1 MESKESDIFLQ
12 NGEGEKFKI
21 DQTYTNDNDNENNQS
36 NFALRKDDK
45 SLNVAFH
52 LNKNVN
58 EKDNSYEELSGM
70 LQICLLQYIAKK
82 IDKDSINKI
91 KSSEIRNIISDFR
104 NSIRDL
110 GSDPL
115 SAIKENLSQREG
127 KNILN
132 YLNEFKYTVKEKDIK
147 ELLSLFDLN
156 VQNQVIDYWSQLS
169 KYEYLNELFKKNI
182 KHAVKESY
190 FDYSLIAASIY
201 QQEGRK
207 KFIEDFNKC
216 DNHVIKLLFHG
227 TQIDPIS
234 KIITTGFLYS
244 RKSFYGMGV
253 YLSDQLDFA
262 ALLCGGES
270 YEERRSNWGKTIPV
284 GNTFSIVGTFVF
296 YDEEKIKNIY
306 DFSYFVKNRSFPNL

>member
-36 NFALRKDDK
+36 NFDLRKDDK

-52 LNKNVN
+52 LNKDVN
-58 EKDNSYEELSGM
+58 EKDNSYGELSGM
-70 LQICLLQYIAKK
+70 LQICLLQYITKK

-104 NSIRDL
+104 NSFRDL
-110 GSDPL
+110 GRDPL
-115 SAIKENLSQREG
+115 NAIQENLRQREG

-169 KYEYLNELFKKNI
+169 KYEYLNELFKKNF

-207 KFIEDFNKC
+207 IFIEG
-216 DNHVIKLLFHG
+216 LF
-227 TQIDPIS
+227 
-234 KIITTGFLYS
+234 K
-244 RKSFYGMGV
+244 R
-253 YLSDQLDFA
+253 
-262 ALLCGGES
+262 
-270 YEERRSNWGKTIPV
+270 
-284 GNTFSIVGTFVF
+284 
-296 YDEEKIKNIY
+296 
-306 DFSYFVKNRSFPNL
+306 